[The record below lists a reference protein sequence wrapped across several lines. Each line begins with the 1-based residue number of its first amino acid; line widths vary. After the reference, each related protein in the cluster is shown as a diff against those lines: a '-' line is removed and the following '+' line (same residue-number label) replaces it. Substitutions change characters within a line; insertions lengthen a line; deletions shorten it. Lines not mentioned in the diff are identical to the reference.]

1 LATAA
6 AAGGADF
13 RISRQRAFGAFRI
26 ASAFREKIAQ
36 MRVAEGVS
44 GQRAA
49 PLQGGVG
56 ITSTYLAPFSGV
68 GFNNPT
74 LTDFP

>member
-1 LATAA
+1 MQMQCN
-6 AAGGADF
+6 
-13 RISRQRAFGAFRI
+13 RQGFAHAPGQTPRLDIRA
-26 ASAFREKIAQ
+26 
-36 MRVAEGVS
+36 AEGVS

-56 ITSTYLAPFSGV
+56 ITSTYLAPFSTL

-74 LTDFP
+74 LIHFP